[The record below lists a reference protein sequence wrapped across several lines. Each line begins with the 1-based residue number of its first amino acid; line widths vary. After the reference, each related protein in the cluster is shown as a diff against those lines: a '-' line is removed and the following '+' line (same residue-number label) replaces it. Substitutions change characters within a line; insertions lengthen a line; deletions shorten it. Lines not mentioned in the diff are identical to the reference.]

1 MATMTDKDVKGL
13 TIRKIPVES
22 NWERFAYLFM
32 RLSGVAMLVLAV
44 GHMMIQHVINS
55 STTLSMAFVAEQW
68 STWGWKLF
76 DTLLLWMA
84 IPHGIN
90 GLRNVLIDHLHS
102 PGLVRLLTIV
112 LAVFVVATVLWASFA
127 IAMFDSTAFR

>member
-1 MATMTDKDVKGL
+1 MATMTDNTVQGL
-13 TIRKIPVES
+13 TIRKMKVES

-32 RLSGVAMLVLAV
+32 RLSGVAMLILAV

-55 STTLSMAFVAEQW
+55 STTLSLSFVAQQW

-76 DTLLLWMA
+76 DILLLWMA

-90 GLRNVLIDHLHS
+90 GLRNVLLDHLHNR
-102 PGLVRLLTIV
+102 GLVRLISIV
-112 LAVFVVATVLWASFA
+112 LGLFVVATVVWATYA
-127 IAMFDSTAFR
+127 IAMFDSTAFN